1 LFAESPL
8 NQQFPL
14 FQKHPIRI
22 VYSFLSRE
30 KSYCRLSLEEINAM
44 LNRVFWVVITLAIVT
59 MVCGAEAQDTGK
71 KVISTPAAP
80 NAIGPYSQAIR
91 AGKTLYLAGQIA
103 IDPKTNQVLSN
114 ESIEEQTRRVL
125 ENLTAV
131 LAADGLTMDHV
142 VTTTVF
148 LKDLSEFDKMNAVY
162 ATYFKNAPPARAT
175 VEVARLPRDVKVEI
189 SAIAVAP

>member
-1 LFAESPL
+1 MVKKISWP
-8 NQQFPL
+8 
-14 FQKHPIRI
+14 
-22 VYSFLSRE
+22 V
-30 KSYCRLSLEEINAM
+30 M
-44 LNRVFWVVITLAIVT
+44 VLAIAATVGG
-59 MVCGAEAQDTGK
+59 VEAQESGK
-71 KVISTPAAP
+71 KVIATQTAP

-103 IDPKTNQVLSN
+103 IDPKTNQVMSN
-114 ESIEEQTRRVL
+114 GTIEEQTRRVL
-125 ENLTAV
+125 DNLSAV

-148 LKDLSEFDKMNAVY
+148 LKDLNDFEKMNGVY

-175 VEVARLPRDVKVEI
+175 IEVARIPRDVKVEI